1 MRDGQIKPPRQAG
14 GGMVVDVKAL
24 QGTKLIL
31 VDDEAG
37 ILRALALILSSLKC
51 EVSAFGS
58 PVQAL
63 EHLDTGAVPDA
74 IISDLRMPE
83 MSGIEFLQALR
94 SRGSTIP
101 FVLMS
106 GHATAEDVD
115 MARRAGIT
123 AFLGKPF
130 PPQELLK
137 VLTTL
142 LPRLRSAGNE

>member
-1 MRDGQIKPPRQAG
+1 M
-14 GGMVVDVKAL
+14 VDVKAL
-24 QGTKLIL
+24 EGTKLIL

-51 EVSAFGS
+51 DVSAFAS

-63 EHLDTGAVPDA
+63 EHLDAGALPDA

-83 MSGIEFLQALR
+83 MSGVEFLQALR
-94 SRGSTIP
+94 SRGSAVP

-106 GHATAEDVD
+106 GHATAEDVEA
-115 MARRAGIT
+115 ARRAGIT

-137 VLTTL
+137 VLATL
-142 LPRLRSAGNE
+142 CPRFRTAANES